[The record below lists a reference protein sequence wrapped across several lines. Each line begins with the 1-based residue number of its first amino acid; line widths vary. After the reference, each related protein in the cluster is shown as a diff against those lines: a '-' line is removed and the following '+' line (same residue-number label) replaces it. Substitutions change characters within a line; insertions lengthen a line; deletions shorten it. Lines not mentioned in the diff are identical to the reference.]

1 MPYEFEEEMNNIV
14 HIKVI
19 GVGGGGGNAVDRMVN
34 EGVSCVEFISINTD
48 HQALGRSKATQKI
61 QIGDKITHGKGAGSM
76 PSIGQKAADE
86 SRDEIADALKD
97 TDMVFITAGMGGGTG
112 TGAAP
117 IVAEIAREMGIL
129 TIGIVT
135 KPFQFEGNRRMAQA

>member
-48 HQALGRSKATQKI
+48 HQALGRSRLHKRFRLAIRLHMARVQALCLLSDRRLLTRAEMKSLM
-61 QIGDKITHGKGAGSM
+61 H
-76 PSIGQKAADE
+76 
-86 SRDEIADALKD
+86 SRILIWYSLPQVWAVAQ
-97 TDMVFITAGMGGGTG
+97 VQV
-112 TGAAP
+112 AAP

-135 KPFQFEGNRRMAQA
+135 KPFQFEGKQ

>member
-1 MPYEFEEEMNNIV
+1 
-14 HIKVI
+14 
-19 GVGGGGGNAVDRMVN
+19 
-34 EGVSCVEFISINTD
+34 
-48 HQALGRSKATQKI
+48 
-61 QIGDKITHGKGAGSM
+61 M

-135 KPFQFEGNRRMAQA
+135 KPFQFEGKRRMAQAEQGIAALREQVDSLVVILMKDLSMLAKKL

>member
-48 HQALGRSKATQKI
+48 HQF
-61 QIGDKITHGKGAGSM
+61 KGYT
-76 PSIGQKAADE
+76 
-86 SRDEIADALKD
+86 KD
-97 TDMVFITAGMGGGTG
+97 SDW
-112 TGAAP
+112 
-117 IVAEIAREMGIL
+117 R
-129 TIGIVT
+129 
-135 KPFQFEGNRRMAQA
+135 